1 MTAKATH
8 SREDEQLAV
17 GLHRGFTVLVALAM
31 LEIAAGCAIGTK
43 PVTFYL
49 LPQSAFEFFACLTP
63 LVAWPAWLAAK
74 AHGAKTAIIP
84 YVRREVRE
92 QRGWF
97 LRGFLIYL
105 LLLPVMRAFSAIKSA
120 IPGLNPF
127 YADHWFAEVDRT
139 LFLGVEPW
147 QITHALIGPTGT
159 AALDLLYV
167 LWFPM
172 AALLFI
178 ATAFA
183 RDPVFQLRA
192 SFTHLATWVVLG
204 SLLAVALSS
213 VGPCYVEPLFGD
225 QRFVP
230 LMDRLRAQPL
240 FMHENHA
247 YLLAAYGQEV
257 RGGGISAMPS
267 LHVALA
273 ALLHLLCRNRFG
285 ARHWACHASLVY
297 AVLIWIGSVHLA
309 WHYAVDGIVSALG
322 VMLIWRL
329 STRLVPDGGDGH
341 RQVASYPP
349 TRKRELVGAV

>member
-1 MTAKATH
+1 MAAKAIH
-8 SREDEQLAV
+8 PSEDERLPV
-17 GLHRGFTVLVALAM
+17 GVHRGLAALVALASA
-31 LEIAAGCAIGTK
+31 EIAAGCAIGTR

-49 LPQSAFEFFACLTP
+49 LPRNGFELFACLVP
-63 LVAWPAWLAAK
+63 LLAWPAWLAARARREK
-74 AHGAKTAIIP
+74 AAIIP
-84 YVRREVRE
+84 YLIREVRQ

-105 LLLPVMRAFSAIKSA
+105 LLVPTMRAFSAIKSA

-127 YADHWFAEVDRT
+127 YADPWLAEVDRA

-147 QITHALIGPTGT
+147 RITHAIIDADGT
-159 AALDLLYV
+159 ALLDWLYI

-178 ATAFA
+178 ATSFA
-183 RDPVFQLRA
+183 RDPAFQLRA
-192 SFTHLATWVVLG
+192 SFSHLATWVMLG

-213 VGPCYVEPLFGD
+213 VGPCYVEPLLGD
-225 QRFVP
+225 RRFVP
-230 LMDRLRAQPL
+230 LMDRLREQSL

-273 ALLHLLCRNRFG
+273 ALLHLLCRDRFG
-285 ARHWACHASLVY
+285 ARHWAGHASLAY

-329 STRLVPDGGDGH
+329 STLLVPDGSDGPSQDGH
-341 RQVASYPP
+341 LPP
-349 TRKRELVGAV
+349 APGRHLAGAV